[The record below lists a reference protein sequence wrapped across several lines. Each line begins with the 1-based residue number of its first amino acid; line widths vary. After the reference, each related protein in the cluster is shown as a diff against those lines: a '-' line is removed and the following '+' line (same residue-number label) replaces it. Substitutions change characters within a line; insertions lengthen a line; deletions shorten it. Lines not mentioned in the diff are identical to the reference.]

1 MFKSVNLL
9 TERLEQNA
17 AATTNCLMSQKQSFE
32 KEDEA
37 SLNHC
42 SKSYIETSSLMNE
55 RGILVFIQL
64 QFS

>member
-42 SKSYIETSSLMNE
+42 SKTSSLMNE